1 MPSSRHYIIVE
12 GNYVDNMFKNKNVDE
27 ALAECDKRY
36 DELFAE
42 DVCMKDML
50 FYCLA

>member
-12 GNYVDNMFKNKNVDE
+12 GNHVDNMFKNKNVDE
-27 ALAECDKRY
+27 ALEECDKRY

>member
-27 ALAECDKRY
+27 ALEECDKTY

-42 DVCMKDML
+42 DVCMKAML

>member
-12 GNYVDNMFKNKNVDE
+12 GNYVDNMFKNNFVDE
-27 ALAECDKRY
+27 ALEECDKRY